1 MVKTAKLDK
10 MSGVPDVLSGFLL
23 YLGGYSLWEQNRT
36 FTEGKNFFHH

>member
-23 YLGGYSLWEQNRT
+23 YLGGYSLWEQNAPVQK
-36 FTEGKNFFHH
+36 EKFFHH

>member
-23 YLGGYSLWEQNRT
+23 YLGGYSLWEPALLLYRRRAC
-36 FTEGKNFFHH
+36 KCY